1 MHVPSSPLAIF
12 VIRLLSSSSSSSS
25 SSPAAAAAFL
35 PVQSS
40 PRECA
45 ALPHPPTTIDR
56 RRRVVRVRTT
66 TPRSNDDD
74 DDDDDGGGPLNV
86 FPTKDDARRRLSH
99 YRRGPPPLA
108 ASIRGGGSSSPPSSS
123 SSFLDGARALASKNF
138 FLMGMVVAVSLARS
152 FPELGRD
159 GGLLRPE
166 LFIGEYG
173 ATSIFLLSGLGLK
186 SADLTSAASN
196 GRLNA
201 LIQSVTFAAWPFL
214 VGLPLTRGLGRFLPR
229 LLPGPL
235 LDGVLVLTCL
245 PTTINMAVLL
255 TSTCKGSVATALCN
269 TVISNLLGIFVT
281 PALLFLFFGGA
292 MIELPFF
299 GLVGKLCKK
308 VMLPV
313 GERKLWNVTRRY
325 AVQYGSLSRNL
336 RLR

>member
-12 VIRLLSSSSSSSS
+12 AIRMLSSSSS
-25 SSPAAAAAFL
+25 SSPAAAAAAFL
-35 PVQSS
+35 PAQSS
-40 PRECA
+40 RECA
-45 ALPHPPTTIDR
+45 APLPPPTTIDR
-56 RRRVVRVRTT
+56 RRRVVRVRST
-66 TPRSNDDD
+66 TPRPNDDGD
-74 DDDDDGGGPLNV
+74 GPLKV
-86 FPTKDDARRRLSH
+86 LPTRDGAHLRLGHGHLGSCF
-99 YRRGPPPLA
+99 LA
-108 ASIRGGGSSSPPSSS
+108 ASVGGGSSSSSS
-123 SSFLDGARALASKNF
+123 SSFLDGARAFASKNF
-138 FLMGMVVAVSLARS
+138 FPMGMVVAVSFARS
-152 FPELGRD
+152 FPDMGRD

-173 ATSIFLLSGLGLK
+173 AASIFLISGLGLAL
-186 SADLTSAASN
+186 ADLTSAASN

-201 LIQSVTFAAWPFL
+201 LIQSVTFVAWPFL

-255 TSTCKGSVATALCN
+255 TSTCRGNVATALCN

-292 MIELPFF
+292 IIELPFF

-313 GERKLWNVTRRY
+313 GEREC
-325 AVQYGSLSRNL
+325 GM
-336 RLR
+336 

>member
-12 VIRLLSSSSSSSS
+12 VIRLLSSP
-25 SSPAAAAAFL
+25 SPAAAAAFL

-45 ALPHPPTTIDR
+45 ALLHPPTTIDR
-56 RRRVVRVRTT
+56 RRRRAVRVRTT
-66 TPRSNDDD
+66 APRSNDDD
-74 DDDDDGGGPLNV
+74 DGDDGPLNV
-86 FPTKDDARRRLSH
+86 FPTKDDARRRLG
-99 YRRGPPPLA
+99 RGRLGPPPLA
-108 ASIRGGGSSSPPSSS
+108 ASVRGGESSSPPSSSSS
-123 SSFLDGARALASKNF
+123 SSFLDGARAFASKNF

-214 VGLPLTRGLGRFLPR
+214 VGLPLTRCLGRFLPR

-292 MIELPFF
+292 MIELPFL

-313 GERKLWNVTRRY
+313 GERELWNVTRRH
-325 AVQYGSLSRNL
+325 AVQCGSLSRNL

>member
-1 MHVPSSPLAIF
+1 MNNIIIVSTAPVSMHVPSSPLAIF
-12 VIRLLSSSSSSSS
+12 VIRLLSSSSTSSSS
-25 SSPAAAAAFL
+25 FAVAAAFL

-40 PRECA
+40 RECA
-45 ALPHPPTTIDR
+45 ALLHPPTTIDR
-56 RRRVVRVRTT
+56 RRRVLQVRTT
-66 TPRSNDDD
+66 ND
-74 DDDDDGGGPLNV
+74 
-86 FPTKDDARRRLSH
+86 FPSRDDARRRLGRG
-99 YRRGPPPLA
+99 RRGPSPLA
-108 ASIRGGGSSSPPSSS
+108 ASIRGGSSFSPS
-123 SSFLDGARALASKNF
+123 SSFLDGARAFASKNF

-152 FPELGRD
+152 YPELGRD

-186 SADLTSAASN
+186 LADLTSAASN

-255 TSTCKGSVATALCN
+255 TSTCRGSVATAICN
-269 TVISNLLGIFVT
+269 TVISNLLGIFIT

-292 MIELPFF
+292 MIELPFV
-299 GLVGKLCKK
+299 GLLGKLCKK

-313 GERKLWNVTRRY
+313 GEREC
-325 AVQYGSLSRNL
+325 GI
-336 RLR
+336 

>member
-12 VIRLLSSSSSSSS
+12 VIRLLSSAS
-25 SSPAAAAAFL
+25 AFL

-45 ALPHPPTTIDR
+45 ALLHPPTTIDR

-66 TPRSNDDD
+66 TPRSNYDDDD
-74 DDDDDGGGPLNV
+74 DDDDDGPLNV
-86 FPTKDDARRRLSH
+86 SPTKDDARRHLGRG
-99 YRRGPPPLA
+99 RRGPPPLA
-108 ASIRGGGSSSPPSSS
+108 ASVRGGGSPSPPSSSS
-123 SSFLDGARALASKNF
+123 SSFLDGARAFASKNF
-138 FLMGMVVAVSLARS
+138 FPMGMVVAVSLARS

-173 ATSIFLLSGLGLK
+173 AASVFLLSGLGLK
-186 SADLTSAASN
+186 SADLASAASN

-201 LIQSVTFAAWPFL
+201 LIQSATFAAWPFL
-214 VGLPLTRGLGRFLPR
+214 VGLPLTRGLRRFLPR

-292 MIELPFF
+292 VIELPFL

-313 GERKLWNVTRRY
+313 GERELWDVTDSEMLCG
-325 AVQYGSLSRNL
+325 AMWIALP
-336 RLR
+336 